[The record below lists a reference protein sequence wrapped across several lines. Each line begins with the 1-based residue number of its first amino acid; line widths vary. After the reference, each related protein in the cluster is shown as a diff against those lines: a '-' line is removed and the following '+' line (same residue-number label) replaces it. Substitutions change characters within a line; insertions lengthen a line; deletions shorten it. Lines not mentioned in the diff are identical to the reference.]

1 MAGLFAF
8 DRASANC
15 CDDCD
20 RNTISFL
27 PVPGEASFLAG
38 VTNSDLSEPLA
49 DMTSFA
55 SVTSSRSGF
64 VE

>member
-1 MAGLFAF
+1 MAGLFTFA
-8 DRASANC
+8 RASANC

-27 PVPGEASFLAG
+27 PVPGEASFVAG
-38 VTNSDLSEPLA
+38 ATNSDLSEPLG
-49 DMTSFA
+49 DMNSFA

-64 VE
+64 VK